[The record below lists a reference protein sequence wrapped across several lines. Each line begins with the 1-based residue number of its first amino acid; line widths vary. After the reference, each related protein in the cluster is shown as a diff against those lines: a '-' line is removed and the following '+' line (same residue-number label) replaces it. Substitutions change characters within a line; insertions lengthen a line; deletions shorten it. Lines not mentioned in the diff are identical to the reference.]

1 MKIAANEPKLTFLEA
16 TSIIVGHGVGAGIL
30 SVPFLASRNSW
41 TDLVWIIA
49 VVYAV
54 NLLLH
59 YMIAELSYNNGGAQ
73 FIKCFENELF
83 TGRLKWLLTWL
94 AFGLLGFSVI
104 VNVSGFIT
112 GAAAVLTSWFGMPKL
127 AAMLLFYA
135 AAAAVVFFGLK
146 LVGICEKIAVCSMTV
161 VIAILVAATFLRELH
176 APALEFV
183 SVNNVLALYSM
194 IAFSLSAVMSV
205 PQVVKGLGGDVRKI
219 RGSIAAGT
227 GLNLLLVVIITVI
240 TLLGAGGQISEDG
253 ALVDLSRQLGGWVSI
268 IGYVFSLLALATS
281 FWVNTLN
288 LRDIVHEQTSL
299 GVRAS
304 WAAASLP
311 CLAIA
316 LLGITS
322 FVGFTRMAGIV
333 QVLTG
338 IGVIIAYNRSRKRS
352 AGSPV
357 CGRLGTLPFQ
367 IIVVA
372 GSLLSTVGSL
382 LSIV

>member
-1 MKIAANEPKLTFLEA
+1 M
-16 TSIIVGHGVGAGIL
+16 
-30 SVPFLASRNSW
+30 
-41 TDLVWIIA
+41 
-49 VVYAV
+49 
-54 NLLLH
+54 
-59 YMIAELSYNNGGAQ
+59 
-73 FIKCFENELF
+73 
-83 TGRLKWLLTWL
+83 
-94 AFGLLGFSVI
+94 
-104 VNVSGFIT
+104 
-112 GAAAVLTSWFGMPKL
+112 
-127 AAMLLFYA
+127 
-135 AAAAVVFFGLK
+135 
-146 LVGICEKIAVCSMTV
+146 
-161 VIAILVAATFLRELH
+161 
-176 APALEFV
+176 
-183 SVNNVLALYSM
+183 
-194 IAFSLSAVMSV
+194 
-205 PQVVKGLGGDVRKI
+205 
-219 RGSIAAGT
+219 
-227 GLNLLLVVIITVI
+227 
-240 TLLGAGGQISEDG
+240 
-253 ALVDLSRQLGGWVSI
+253 
-268 IGYVFSLLALATS
+268 
-281 FWVNTLN
+281 NTLN